1 MIQPPQTLL
10 LDACCLLNLYAT
22 GYLREIAS
30 SLPVEFGVAD
40 YVATIEMLFIRK
52 PGETG
57 EEEPL
62 EPVDIQPFI
71 NDDVLQV
78 FHLEHSDEKTKFL
91 DLAVAMDDGEAE
103 TGAIAFHR
111 GFAVASDDRK
121 ARNVLGMVAPS
132 VRLVSTLELLKEWSV
147 ASGISDSKLQKA
159 FHMMETRASFIPGK
173 RDSLFSWWKSVLGR

>member
-10 LDACCLLNLYAT
+10 LDACCLLNLYVT

-40 YVATIEMLFIRK
+40 YVATIEVLFIRK

-57 EEEPL
+57 DEGLL
-62 EPVDIQPFI
+62 EPVDIKPLI

-78 FHLEHSDEKTKFL
+78 FHLDHPDEKMKFL

-111 GFAVASDDRK
+111 GYAVATDDRK
-121 ARNVLGMVAPS
+121 ARNVLGVAAPS
-132 VRLVSTLELLKEWSV
+132 VRLVSTLELLKEW
-147 ASGISDSKLQKA
+147 AETSGISDAELKRA
-159 FHMMETRASFIPGK
+159 FHLMDTAASYIPGK
-173 RDSLFSWWKSVLGR
+173 RDSLFCWWESVLCR